1 MGVIKIQV
9 KIDKGNKIPLYLQ
22 LKKQIMDLV
31 KEGALKVGY
40 KMPTERELSEELK
53 ISRNTVSMAYK
64 ELEKE
69 DVLKSYQGKGTFVL
83 EEVKLWKN
91 ENIKEKIKKF
101 VDLAFEESIEVG
113 IDSDEFLEIVSETI
127 EEKRRLMDD
136 IKGIYIECNIEQS
149 KIFAEQLKDRTA
161 IDFSPMVVNDL
172 KSMDIKSKELIQGS
186 QIIITTFNH
195 VNEVRRLLRNYNKTV
210 LGVAIT
216 PNLETIVKIARF
228 PLETKFLFVCITKE
242 FKFKSMSALENAGL
256 DNVDITYTNSFEK
269 DKLKEEVRKCD
280 VIIVS
285 PGRHHDVED
294 ICEGK
299 AIINFDYNL
308 DDGSVKALKSKLLE
322 VKYLK

>member
-1 MGVIKIQV
+1 MIEIQV
-9 KIDKGNKIPLYLQ
+9 KVDKGNKIPLYLQ

-31 KEGALKVGY
+31 KDGSLKVGH

-69 DVLKSYQGKGTFVL
+69 DILKSYQGRGTFVL

-101 VDLAFEESIEVG
+101 VDLAFEESIEAG
-113 IDSDEFLEIVSETI
+113 IDADEFLEIVTERI

-149 KIFAEQLKDRTA
+149 KVFAEQLKDRTA
-161 IDFSPMVVNDL
+161 IDFSAMTVNDL
-172 KSMDIKSKELIQGS
+172 KSMDSKSQELIKNS

-195 VNEVRRLLRNYNKTV
+195 VYEVRSLLREYNKKV

-228 PLETKFLFVCITKE
+228 PLGTRFLFVCITKE
-242 FKFKSMSALENAGL
+242 FKFKSMSALEDAGL
-256 DNVDITYTNSFEK
+256 ANVNITYTNSFEK
-269 DKLKEEVRKCD
+269 DKLKEQVSKCD
-280 VIIVS
+280 VIIAS
-285 PGRHHDVED
+285 PGRYHDVEE
-294 ICEGK
+294 ISKGK
-299 AIINFDYNL
+299 EIINFAYNL

>member
-1 MGVIKIQV
+1 MIEIQV

-31 KEGALKVGY
+31 KDGSLKVGY

-69 DVLKSYQGKGTFVL
+69 DILKSYQGRGTFVL

-101 VDLAFEESIEVG
+101 VDLAFEESIEAG
-113 IDSDEFLEIVSETI
+113 IDADEFLEIVTERI
-127 EEKRRLMDD
+127 EEKRKLMND

-149 KIFAEQLKDRTA
+149 KVFAEQLKDRTG
-161 IDFSPMVVNDL
+161 IDFSPMTVNDL
-172 KSMDIKSKELIQGS
+172 KFMNREAQEFIKSS

-195 VNEVRRLLRNYNKTV
+195 VYEVRSLLREYNKNV

-228 PLETKFLFVCITKE
+228 PSNTRFLFVCITKE

-256 DNVDITYTNSFEK
+256 ANLDITYTNSF
-269 DKLKEEVRKCD
+269 DKNILKEESSKCD
-280 VIIVS
+280 VIIAS
-285 PGRHHDVED
+285 PGRYHDVEEVS
-294 ICEGK
+294 EGK
-299 AIINFDYNL
+299 EIINFAYNL
-308 DDGSVKALKSKLLE
+308 DDGSVKSLKSKLLE

>member
-1 MGVIKIQV
+1 MIEIQV
-9 KIDKGNKIPLYLQ
+9 KVDKSNKIPLYLQ

-31 KEGALKVGY
+31 KDGSLKVGH

-53 ISRNTVSMAYK
+53 ISRNTVSMAYN

-69 DVLKSYQGKGTFVL
+69 DILKSYQGRGTFVL

-91 ENIKEKIKKF
+91 ENIRDKIKKF
-101 VDLAFEESIEVG
+101 VDLAFEESIEAG
-113 IDSDEFLEIVSETI
+113 IDADEFLEVVTERI
-127 EEKRRLMDD
+127 EEKRRLMNE

-149 KIFAEQLKDRTA
+149 RVFAEQLKDRTGIA
-161 IDFSPMVVNDL
+161 FSAMTVNDL
-172 KSMDIKSKELIQGS
+172 KSIDDKSKELIKNS
-186 QIIITTFNH
+186 QIVITTFNH
-195 VNEVRRLLRNYNKTV
+195 VYEVRSLLREYKYNKKV

-228 PLETKFLFVCITKE
+228 PLGTRFLFVCITKE

-256 DNVDITYTNSFEK
+256 ANVDITYTNSFEK
-269 DKLKEEVRKCD
+269 DILREQVRKCD
-280 VIIVS
+280 VIIAS
-285 PGRHHDVED
+285 PGRYHDVEEVS
-294 ICEGK
+294 EGK
-299 AIINFDYNL
+299 EIINFAYNL

>member
-1 MGVIKIQV
+1 
-9 KIDKGNKIPLYLQ
+9 
-22 LKKQIMDLV
+22 
-31 KEGALKVGY
+31 
-40 KMPTERELSEELK
+40 
-53 ISRNTVSMAYK
+53 
-64 ELEKE
+64 
-69 DVLKSYQGKGTFVL
+69 
-83 EEVKLWKN
+83 
-91 ENIKEKIKKF
+91 
-101 VDLAFEESIEVG
+101 
-113 IDSDEFLEIVSETI
+113 
-127 EEKRRLMDD
+127 MDD